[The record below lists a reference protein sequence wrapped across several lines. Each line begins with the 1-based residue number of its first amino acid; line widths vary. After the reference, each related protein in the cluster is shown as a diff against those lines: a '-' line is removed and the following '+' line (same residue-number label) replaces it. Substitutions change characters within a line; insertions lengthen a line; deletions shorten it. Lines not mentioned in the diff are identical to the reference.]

1 LGRVDL
7 HVHSTASDGRLSPA
21 EVIEEAAER
30 GLVYIALAD
39 HDSVNGIAAAQA
51 AAKRFP
57 GLSVIPAIE
66 ISTDIPEG
74 EVHILGYFIDYTDPE
89 LLARLDGFKNS
100 RLRRARAMVA
110 KLEALGV
117 PVDWRRVLELAGT
130 STIGRPHIAQ
140 AMMEKGHVSSF
151 KEAFDQYLGHGKP
164 AYVERD
170 KMLPAEAVAL
180 IAKARGLP
188 VLAHPLTSAD
198 PEGLI
203 LELKPA
209 GLVGLEVY
217 YDGYSAE
224 DVEGLLALAQKHNL
238 IATGGSD
245 FHGIEP
251 ESETAIGGAEVPLE
265 AAERLIAL
273 AKEREPGLIL

>member
-7 HVHSTASDGRLSPA
+7 HVHSNASDGRLSPA
-21 EVIEEAAER
+21 EVIGEAAER

-39 HDSVNGIAAAQA
+39 HDSVNGIAAARA
-51 AAKRFP
+51 AAQRFP
-57 GLSVIPAIE
+57 GLSVIPGIE

-89 LLARLDGFKNS
+89 LLAKLDDFKNS

-110 KLEALGV
+110 KLAGLGV
-117 PVDWRRVLELAGT
+117 PVEWQRVLELAGT
-130 STIGRPHIAQ
+130 GTIGRPHIAQ
-140 AMMEKGHVSSF
+140 ALMEKGHVSSF
-151 KEAFDQYLGHGKP
+151 KEAFDKYLGHGKP

-180 IAKARGLP
+180 IVKARGLA

-209 GLVGLEVY
+209 GLAGLEVY
-217 YDGYSAE
+217 YNGYSAA
-224 DVEGLLALAQKHNL
+224 DVKRLVGLARRHNL

-251 ESETAIGGAEVPLE
+251 ENETAIGGAEVPLE
-265 AAERLIAL
+265 VAERLIAL